1 MQTMSHTRSHSRRKV
16 RATDWRPAILAALAV
31 GVVLAIGGFFPPGPW
46 FESLAKP
53 TWQPPA
59 WVFAPVWSLLYAM
72 IAISLGL
79 VLASPR
85 GADRRRALWAMG
97 AQLLLNAAWTP
108 LFFGLHSPLLAFI
121 DIVALWLVT
130 VVSIACVARISG
142 PGAWL
147 LVPPLLWVSFAL
159 ILNGV
164 IMVLNG

>member
-1 MQTMSHTRSHSRRKV
+1 MKQNHSR
-16 RATDWRPAILAALAV
+16 TDGKTRVMNWRPAIVAALAV
-31 GVVLAIGGFFPPGPW
+31 AVVLAIGGLFPPGPW

-59 WVFAPVWSLLYAM
+59 AVFAPVWSVLYAM

-97 AQLLLNAAWTP
+97 LQLVLNAAWTP
-108 LFFGLHSPLLAFI
+108 LFFGLQSPLLAFV

-130 VVSIACVARISG
+130 VASIAAVARVSG
-142 PGAWL
+142 LGALL

-164 IMVLNG
+164 IMALNG